1 MASRAMASQSSLG
14 DTVHIKV
21 GWLKQRVGE
30 GSRPLLEFDDLK
42 DCEFDG
48 GATTFRTVK
57 HTCSY
62 PAPPHKV
69 RMWCSSL
76 GASTNLPATMDLN
89 AFINTFE
96 LITEE
101 RHTLTMGQLTG
112 GETIALEMLQSDQ
125 VSELSGFLLGGAK
138 GAVPPGALVGKTPL
152 GKGAVLTGL
161 DATAAATA
169 EKQVRLSLEEQ
180 AQLAREMEAQAA
192 EAEKE
197 RRKLADELIAE
208 EEEEARRREKKK
220 AKKRGK
226 KGKAKERKKAAA
238 SRGDGDDDDDDDDA
252 PPTTPGCA
260 EKVGGDG
267 ADALPA
273 PRGAASVSAARGPVP
288 DERGGGAGSGSS
300 CNGESAIAA
309 GGASD
314 EADDEGWEA
323 AAVDGEAAGNALSD
337 AELVAHLRAQ
347 LQRGQAVMRA
357 LVMECLAEREAKQ
370 ELEFQLTQLRARV
383 E

>member
-1 MASRAMASQSSLG
+1 MASQSLSLG

-125 VSELSGFLLGGAK
+125 VS
-138 GAVPPGALVGKTPL
+138 
-152 GKGAVLTGL
+152 
-161 DATAAATA
+161 
-169 EKQVRLSLEEQ
+169 
-180 AQLAREMEAQAA
+180 
-192 EAEKE
+192 
-197 RRKLADELIAE
+197 
-208 EEEEARRREKKK
+208 
-220 AKKRGK
+220 
-226 KGKAKERKKAAA
+226 
-238 SRGDGDDDDDDDDA
+238 
-252 PPTTPGCA
+252 
-260 EKVGGDG
+260 
-267 ADALPA
+267 
-273 PRGAASVSAARGPVP
+273 
-288 DERGGGAGSGSS
+288 
-300 CNGESAIAA
+300 
-309 GGASD
+309 
-314 EADDEGWEA
+314 
-323 AAVDGEAAGNALSD
+323 
-337 AELVAHLRAQ
+337 
-347 LQRGQAVMRA
+347 
-357 LVMECLAEREAKQ
+357 
-370 ELEFQLTQLRARV
+370 
-383 E
+383 

>member
-1 MASRAMASQSSLG
+1 
-14 DTVHIKV
+14 
-21 GWLKQRVGE
+21 
-30 GSRPLLEFDDLK
+30 
-42 DCEFDG
+42 
-48 GATTFRTVK
+48 
-57 HTCSY
+57 
-62 PAPPHKV
+62 
-69 RMWCSSL
+69 MWCSSL

-220 AKKRGK
+220 AKNS
-226 KGKAKERKKAAA
+226 AASQL
-238 SRGDGDDDDDDDDA
+238 SRGDQISSDRNDDEDDDDEDI
-252 PPTTPGCA
+252 
-260 EKVGGDG
+260 E
-267 ADALPA
+267 
-273 PRGAASVSAARGPVP
+273 
-288 DERGGGAGSGSS
+288 E
-300 CNGESAIAA
+300 NY
-309 GGASD
+309 
-314 EADDEGWEA
+314 
-323 AAVDGEAAGNALSD
+323 
-337 AELVAHLRAQ
+337 
-347 LQRGQAVMRA
+347 
-357 LVMECLAEREAKQ
+357 
-370 ELEFQLTQLRARV
+370 
-383 E
+383 